1 MKIDIVSNHVIGNSR
16 LIFAIEKVMPYN
28 PRIIE
33 TRLEYVSPGFVK
45 FCRQNNLKIM
55 VNALEKGAENKYQE
69 IIDSPIDM
77 VNLDK
82 ADLMI
87 NLIK

>member
-1 MKIDIVSNHVIGNSR
+1 
-16 LIFAIEKVMPYN
+16 
-28 PRIIE
+28 
-33 TRLEYVSPGFVK
+33 
-45 FCRQNNLKIM
+45 M
-55 VNALEKGAENKYQE
+55 VNALEKGSENKYQE